1 MKREVRVKIEG
12 ATGAD
17 FTVAGRTIA
26 TNVQPGSDLSGEGA
40 NVDVEV
46 SDLEGG
52 TYEVAGQDVL
62 RFADQV
68 AEPLDELTDLL
79 AKNLGQQDQIE
90 DLQEIVTQLKE
101 QVEQPESSRNLSKI
115 KRLLDGLGSYLG
127 LATLAATQAEKAQK
141 LFEMVKGL
149 LGI

>member
-1 MKREVRVKIEG
+1 MKREVRVKIDG

-46 SDLEGG
+46 SNLEGG
-52 TYEVAGQDVL
+52 TYEVTGQDVL

-79 AKNLGQQDQIE
+79 SKNLDRQDQIE

-101 QVEQPESSRNLSKI
+101 QVEKPGSSRNLSKI
-115 KRLLDGLGSYLG
+115 KRLLNGLDHCG
-127 LATLAATQAEKAQK
+127 
-141 LFEMVKGL
+141 VNP
-149 LGI
+149 